1 MAMTEEE
8 LRVVV
13 GLVNQHFPR
22 EKNLAGEQC
31 VSTTGASCDYGVIQ
45 LLVRYGLM
53 VGLDDFGRR
62 ARWTAAGRKLGGT
75 D

>member
-22 EKNLAGEQC
+22 EKNLAGEQS

-62 ARWTAAGRKLGGT
+62 VRWTDAGRKLGGT